1 MKNNLKNTK
10 GIILAGGSGSRLYPL
25 TKITS
30 KQLLP
35 IYDKPMIF
43 YPLNILLEANIKEIM
58 IVTTAKDSKNFYDL
72 LGDGSDRGISI
83 EYTIQDKPE
92 GIAQALT
99 ICENWIDDSS
109 VVLILGDN
117 LFFGPEF
124 NKITID
130 AINNNQGATIFC
142 VNSREPERFG
152 VVDFSKDGEA
162 ISIVEKPS
170 NPKSNWIVTGLYI
183 YDNNSV
189 EKAKTL
195 KKSKRGEYEITEI
208 NSKYLEEGNLKTIKL
223 SSDFS
228 WLDTGTFDTLLE
240 ASNFVK
246 SQKKN

>member
-1 MKNNLKNTK
+1 MKIVELIIDEEQELS
-10 GIILAGGSGSRLYPL
+10 GI
-25 TKITS
+25 
-30 KQLLP
+30 
-35 IYDKPMIF
+35 
-43 YPLNILLEANIKEIM
+43 
-58 IVTTAKDSKNFYDL
+58 
-72 LGDGSDRGISI
+72 
-83 EYTIQDKPE
+83 
-92 GIAQALT
+92 
-99 ICENWIDDSS
+99 
-109 VVLILGDN
+109 
-117 LFFGPEF
+117 
-124 NKITID
+124 
-130 AINNNQGATIFC
+130 
-142 VNSREPERFG
+142 
-152 VVDFSKDGEA
+152 EA